1 MVKFFKIIL
10 NYALFQT
17 TTCIQLQIG
26 YIFVTIPV
34 FDSEDQQVCKGAIQ
48 PADRPPEK
56 SYTPYVNGNSQI
68 KNEYQLS

>member
-34 FDSEDQQVCKGAIQ
+34 FDSED
-48 PADRPPEK
+48 
-56 SYTPYVNGNSQI
+56 
-68 KNEYQLS
+68 